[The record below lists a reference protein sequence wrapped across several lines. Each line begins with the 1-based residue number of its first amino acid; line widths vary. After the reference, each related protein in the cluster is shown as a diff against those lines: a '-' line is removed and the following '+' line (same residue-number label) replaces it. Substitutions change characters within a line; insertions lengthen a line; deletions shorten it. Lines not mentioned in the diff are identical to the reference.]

1 MKINLSEFWAKER
14 KHDGK
19 IKQDIYLEKF
29 LLFLSKYYGGKE
41 DEKGGTCSRVL
52 EIREA

>member
-19 IKQDIYLEKF
+19 MKQDIYLEKF
-29 LLFLSKYYGGKE
+29 LLFFPNI
-41 DEKGGTCSRVL
+41 TRVRKMKRAGHAV
-52 EIREA
+52 ECWK